1 MFTCILN
8 RIIYY
13 EHVLGYGSGS
23 FLSCCHCGCV
33 LGDAGRIRPCCGCDK
48 SLAATGDGCAGGMIS
63 AYLLSGASPAAT
75 VMAFRTWP
83 TTDAPDHY
91 MQEFGHGY

>member
-1 MFTCILN
+1 
-8 RIIYY
+8 
-13 EHVLGYGSGS
+13 
-23 FLSCCHCGCV
+23 
-33 LGDAGRIRPCCGCDK
+33 
-48 SLAATGDGCAGGMIS
+48 MIS